1 MEVLSTR
8 LHSPRNLIGGLKWAE
23 NLKSKR
29 AEVSFEFRI
38 FDWSF
43 VELYI
48 LPKKYWFGSASLWP
62 IIRISSKQSLP
73 CFEKNLAV
81 PKTEQAS
88 SYSWQRSIVKAN
100 ILELHYIRSTKIMA
114 TGLRVS
120 NNALNQNEKSKLTK
134 RGQNENAESKKN
146 ESLPAKRAALG
157 TLSSNTIRIQP
168 FRAAKVHAALVFN
181 HRYSFNDIHN
191 HILYCVKRVLQ
202 LSQNSGVS
210 DFV

>member
-1 MEVLSTR
+1 
-8 LHSPRNLIGGLKWAE
+8 
-23 NLKSKR
+23 
-29 AEVSFEFRI
+29 
-38 FDWSF
+38 
-43 VELYI
+43 
-48 LPKKYWFGSASLWP
+48 
-62 IIRISSKQSLP
+62 
-73 CFEKNLAV
+73 
-81 PKTEQAS
+81 
-88 SYSWQRSIVKAN
+88 
-100 ILELHYIRSTKIMA
+100 MA

-191 HILYCVKRVLQ
+191 HILYCVKRILQ